1 MLLAGDIGGT
11 KTILALFS
19 QENGPHHPLVMTRF
33 ESDEYPS
40 LEAIAQKFLAQNTAI
55 LSAVKLGVACFG
67 IAGPIRH
74 RRVQVTNLPWIIDAV
89 SLEEVLGVPVSLL
102 NDLEAIANAIPYLIE
117 EDVVLLRAGQ
127 AEEKKPIAV
136 IAPGT
141 GLGEAFLVWNGTH
154 YLALPS
160 EGGHTDY
167 APATPLE
174 LGLLTFLQPRLG
186 HVSYERVCSG
196 IGIPNLYDF
205 LKESGRYPEPP
216 WLVEALAGTDDK
228 TPIIVDGAQQ
238 KGEPICQATLELFI
252 GILGSEAGN
261 LVLQLLATGG
271 VYLAG
276 GIPPRL
282 LPELKSDLF
291 EAAFLRKG
299 RFTKLLEP
307 VPIYVVTDSLAAL
320 YGTAGFGLRLLP
332 HPSYN
337 TSTFLG

>member
-19 QENGPHHPLVMTRF
+19 EEKGPHKPLVMTRF

-40 LEAIAQKFLAQNTAI
+40 FEAIIKKFLAQNSAI
-55 LSAVKLGVACFG
+55 LSAVKLGAAVFG

-74 RRVQVTNLPWIIDAV
+74 RKVHVTNLPWIIDADA
-89 SLEEVLGVPVSLL
+89 LEAVIGAPVSLI

-117 EDVVLLRAGQ
+117 EDVILLRPGR
-127 AEEKKPIAV
+127 AEEKKPIAIV
-136 IAPGT
+136 APGT
-141 GLGEAFLVWNGTH
+141 GLGEAFLVWNGSH

-167 APATPLE
+167 APATPQELE
-174 LGLLTFLQPRLG
+174 LLTYLQPRLG

-205 LKESGRYPEPP
+205 LKDGGRYPEPD
-216 WLVEALAGTDDK
+216 WLAQALHDAEDK
-228 TPIIVDGAQQ
+228 TPIIVHGAHHHN
-238 KGEPICQATLELFI
+238 EPICKATLDLFVS
-252 GILGSEAGN
+252 ILGSEAGN

-282 LPELKSDLF
+282 LTELKSGLF
-291 EAAFLRKG
+291 EEAFLRKG

-307 VPIYVVTDSLAAL
+307 VPIYIVVDSLAAL
-320 YGTAGFGLRLLP
+320 YGTAGFGLRLL
-332 HPSYN
+332 
-337 TSTFLG
+337 